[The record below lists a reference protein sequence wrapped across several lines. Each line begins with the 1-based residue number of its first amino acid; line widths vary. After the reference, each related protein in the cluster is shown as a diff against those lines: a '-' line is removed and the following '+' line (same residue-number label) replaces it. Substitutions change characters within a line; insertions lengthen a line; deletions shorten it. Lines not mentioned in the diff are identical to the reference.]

1 MAKSSV
7 EIHLNKVEI
16 CRKTYKG
23 QAKDAGSEAEEEK
36 IEIDYFCQ
44 ECENARQ
51 VKNDDTAHNVPK

>member
-1 MAKSSV
+1 MVKSSV

-16 CRKTYKG
+16 CRKTYQG
-23 QAKDAGSEAEEEK
+23 QAKDVGAEAEEEK

-51 VKNDDTAHNVPK
+51 VKHDNSVYDVGK